1 MYKNYINI
9 LSYIRKLND
18 DYSLDEIIDG
28 LNKLNIV
35 CIPLLK
41 RSKNEINLL

>member
-1 MYKNYINI
+1 VYKNYINI

-41 RSKNEINLL
+41 RSNNEINLL

>member
-41 RSKNEINLL
+41 RSNNEINLL

>member
-1 MYKNYINI
+1 MYKNHINI

-41 RSKNEINLL
+41 RSNNEINSL